1 MVDSMKVYTKTKEV
15 FGWPDDPHEEFATS
29 GGSGM
34 AAPASVVQ
42 EKEMITC
49 ISPASPFD
57 K

>member
-15 FGWPDDPHEEFATS
+15 FGWPDDPQEEFASS

-42 EKEMITC
+42 DKEMITC